1 MAYTHTIPL
10 VVNDT
15 LPNVVYTIVDQATD
29 TAVDLTGS
37 VVRLRIREIGSS
49 SEKAVLVCSA
59 VDLPNGQVSSNF
71 PSGVLDTAG
80 TFEGELE
87 VTFPSGVQTTYDKVK
102 FIVRSQVG

>member
-1 MAYTHTIPL
+1 MAFTHTVPL

-15 LPNVVYTIVDQATD
+15 LPNIVYTIVDQNTD
-29 TAVDLTGS
+29 TPVNLTGS
-37 VVRLRIREIGSS
+37 TVRLRIREIGSS
-49 SEKAVLVCSA
+49 TEKAVLVCA
-59 VDLPNGQVSSNF
+59 EVDMPNGQVSSNF